1 MFITGRRCLDARFK
15 MEATPRGARGG
26 AGRVLARLVCAGSG
40 ADDAGPVCSISCGL
54 QRAWEAGD
62 VASVRFELGR
72 LLGSL
77 EGGAADASLAV
88 GSEIPVTL
96 SRLLRAD
103 CESVLV
109 LRCVARLSDVA
120 GVCDAFVDRE
130 FLRDAHGHWWDAGA
144 TVSVATIWQNVVQSG
159 DAGAKSLFHELF
171 SFGHLRESCESEDIC
186 VVLCTLSL
194 LKAVVKSGVDR
205 SFGAGVLDLVNSLR
219 PVRND
224 ALVEPIFWVLFYLIQ
239 TDSVG
244 YDDVSKRGFV
254 SMVQSSLL
262 DPTESSTIAAC
273 HLIGLMYRKY
283 DIRYRFNVERLLTI
297 LVSERENSNVAD
309 SVCSAGLGALNAMI
323 NRLPCIIERLVEA
336 NVVDVLL
343 PVVGNRSVSTK
354 VSFLAFFD
362 SMLVRGGESVCE
374 QILDDFEPGRETI
387 LSLIA
392 DVTDTHQGAVV
403 LRCFQI
409 ISRMFE
415 VVSSINRGGE
425 LSEMFSEAFTSSKLS
440 ELESLVPDVSTIL
453 ESIRCHLK

>member
-1 MFITGRRCLDARFK
+1 
-15 MEATPRGARGG
+15 MEATPRGGRGG
-26 AGRVLARLVCAGSG
+26 AGRALARLVCGVSEV
-40 ADDAGPVCSISCGL
+40 DDAGPVCSISCGL

-72 LLGSL
+72 LLASL
-77 EGGAADASLAV
+77 EGGAADASLAA
-88 GSEIPVTL
+88 GSGIPATL
-96 SRLLRAD
+96 SSLLRAD
-103 CESVLV
+103 CESLSV

-120 GVCDAFVDRE
+120 GACDAFVDGE
-130 FLRDAHGHWWDAGA
+130 FLRLVHGHWWDPGA
-144 TVSVATIWQNVVQSG
+144 TVSVATVWKNAVQSG
-159 DAGAKSLFHELF
+159 DSGAKSLFHELF
-171 SFGHLRESCESEDIC
+171 SFEHLRESCESEDTC

-205 SFGAGVLDLVNSLR
+205 SFGAGVLDLLNSLR
-219 PVRND
+219 PVRSD

-239 TDSVG
+239 TESVA
-244 YDDVSKRGFV
+244 YDDVSQRGFV
-254 SMVQSSLL
+254 SMVQSALL
-262 DPTESSTIAAC
+262 DPTELSTIAAC
-273 HLIGLMYRKY
+273 HLIGLIYRKY

-297 LVSERENSNVAD
+297 VVSERESGNVAD
-309 SVCSAGLGALNAMI
+309 SMCSAGLGALNAMI
-323 NRLPCIIERLVEA
+323 NRLPCIVERLAEA
-336 NVVDVLL
+336 NVIDVLL
-343 PVVGNRSVSTK
+343 PVVRNRSVSTK

-374 QILDDFEPGRETI
+374 PILDDFEPGRDTI

-425 LSEMFSEAFTSSKLS
+425 LSEIFSEAFTSSKLS
-440 ELESLVPDVSTIL
+440 ELESLVPDVSTVL
-453 ESIRCHLK
+453 ESIRRHLK